1 MTNSTFKNS
10 SIWKNIGE
18 VTAQDGKMTLYVYKS
33 VQFTANSVLSPRKKI
48 EKSSKFYDDFL
59 KLYLN
64 PGTHLSYPGFF
75 MSKFQERNQNYEI

>member
-1 MTNSTFKNS
+1 MTYRLFNDNISLILIKEVKHMTNSTFKNS

-48 EKSSKFYDDFL
+48 EKS
-59 KLYLN
+59 
-64 PGTHLSYPGFF
+64 
-75 MSKFQERNQNYEI
+75 